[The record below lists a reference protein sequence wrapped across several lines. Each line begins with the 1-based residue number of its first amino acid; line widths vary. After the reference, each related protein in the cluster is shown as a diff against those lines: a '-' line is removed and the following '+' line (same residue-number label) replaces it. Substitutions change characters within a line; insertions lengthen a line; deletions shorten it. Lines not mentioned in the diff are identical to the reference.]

1 VAVLVLPAGR
11 DSYSPQESSW
21 SLGALA
27 AHTGLKAPDF
37 SPGDVYVR
45 FLFFAFAQRAS
56 MTTRIRR
63 DRSAAGTSAH
73 FAVAAFF
80 ALSLRSSAVML
91 LARAFPPRDVKS

>member
-1 VAVLVLPAGR
+1 MAVLVLPAGR

-27 AHTGLKAPDF
+27 SDF

-80 ALSLRSSAVML
+80 ALSLRSSAVMP